1 MDQNNFNAGAPRP
14 FRSHS
19 HTSNHNNHNS
29 AHSGHQTP
37 MRHSLPTCM
46 ALVDAR
52 YVGWLSGK
60 PNGLM
65 NRSAFASVLAQA
77 LPNAGVH
84 AQLVRTYWYTES
96 DDGMLVDDQC
106 VRLVAND
113 LHNEGGPTL
122 SAMVRDLNALA
133 QRGGCVH
140 VVIASDDER
149 LIAAI
154 DEARL
159 SGMRVHTLCDESVQ
173 NFATFSK
180 NEPDLARLVRAGDR
194 RIIVAR
200 GELTQAA
207 SAGAGK
213 AGADTLAPSIDA
225 SKTMQEVAQAWWDKC
240 DSHERDDLRETVPH
254 ARGLP
259 QDVDRT
265 LLSAGRDELN
275 RPLTTGERHLLRKLA
290 RDLLLGDPDVA
301 AGVTAG
307 GQSTDD

>member
-96 DDGMLVDDQC
+96 DDCMLVDYQC

-133 QRGGCVH
+133 QCGGCVH

-173 NFATFSK
+173 NFAMFSK

-200 GELTQAA
+200 GELTQ
-207 SAGAGK
+207 GRVPVRVK
-213 AGADTLAPSIDA
+213 R
-225 SKTMQEVAQAWWDKC
+225 AQIPW
-240 DSHERDDLRETVPH
+240 H
-254 ARGLP
+254 
-259 QDVDRT
+259 
-265 LLSAGRDELN
+265 LLSTPAKPCKRWRRLGGISAIAMSGMTCAKRSPM
-275 RPLTTGERHLLRKLA
+275 RVVYRKTLTAPCSVRGAMSL
-290 RDLLLGDPDVA
+290 
-301 AGVTAG
+301 TAH
-307 GQSTDD
+307 